1 MVNKEVFL
9 LFASGFRKFNTH
21 SVLQSKQLIAT
32 GRNIGWEWGS
42 TARNSVF
49 TTVRKKQTA
58 HVMDDWTASTLHR
71 QEAFNRGKKRST
83 ISRSGQ
89 PCHLCSLG
97 KREPRGRSVS
107 EVSSCAGPSSGFSS
121 RGGQKPDGGAKNQKG
136 GHIFK
141 ILYWMYGATRGPNVK
156 WRAQTANGGP
166 GTTGPPA
173 GDGPDPV

>member
-1 MVNKEVFL
+1 
-9 LFASGFRKFNTH
+9 
-21 SVLQSKQLIAT
+21 
-32 GRNIGWEWGS
+32 
-42 TARNSVF
+42 
-49 TTVRKKQTA
+49 
-58 HVMDDWTASTLHR
+58 
-71 QEAFNRGKKRST
+71 
-83 ISRSGQ
+83 
-89 PCHLCSLG
+89 
-97 KREPRGRSVS
+97 VS